1 MTTSSSVKHNNC
13 PIGILD
19 SGVGGLSIAKC
30 ITEQLPNE
38 SLIYVADSAHAPYGD
53 ISVSLIEQRV
63 NFIADWLVKKQCKAL
78 VVACNTA
85 TVNVIDQLRARL
97 SLPIIGV
104 EPAIKPAAL
113 HSKTKKVGVLATQA
127 TSVNERFLSLV
138 EQHKN
143 GSQVFI
149 QPCLGLVELIENGQR
164 NSAHCKELL
173 SNYLMPLKEHNVD
186 TIVLGCTHYPYVG
199 EVIRELVGSSVTIM
213 ETALPVTEQLQRQ
226 IKKYDLAA
234 HSTINATH
242 QFYSSLATTQSN
254 DVFNTLWQSSIELKQ
269 LR

>member
-1 MTTSSSVKHNNC
+1 MTNISSQKHNNN
-13 PIGILD
+13 PIGIFD

-30 ITEQLPNE
+30 ISEQLANE

-63 NFIADWLVKKQCKAL
+63 NFIANWLIEKKCKAL

-85 TVNVIDQLRARL
+85 TVNVIEHLRERL

-113 HSKTKKVGVLATQA
+113 HSKTKKIGVLATQA
-127 TSVNERFLSLV
+127 TSVNARFLSLV
-138 EQHKN
+138 EKHKN

-149 QPCLGLVELIENGQR
+149 QPCLGLVELIEKGEIDSVR
-164 NSAHCKELL
+164 CKELL
-173 SNYLMPLKEHNVD
+173 KSYLMPLTEKNVD
-186 TIVLGCTHYPYVG
+186 TLVLGCTHYPYVG
-199 EVIRELVGSSVTIM
+199 NQIRELVGDSVTIM

-226 IKKYDLAA
+226 IKKFELA
-234 HSTINATH
+234 SCSLNRVTH
-242 QFYSSLATTQSN
+242 QFYSSLATPQSN
-254 DVFNTLWQSSIELKQ
+254 DVFNRLWHSSIKLKQ
-269 LR
+269 LN